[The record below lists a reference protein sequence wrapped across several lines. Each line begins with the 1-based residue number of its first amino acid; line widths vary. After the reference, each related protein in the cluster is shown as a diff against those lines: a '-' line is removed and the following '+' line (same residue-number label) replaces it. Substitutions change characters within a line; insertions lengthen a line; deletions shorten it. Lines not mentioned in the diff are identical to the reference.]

1 MDAAGWLAERF
12 EENRRHL
19 RAVAYRLLGSEGDA
33 DDAVQEAWLRL
44 SRSDTS
50 GVDNLGGWL
59 TTVVARVSLDML
71 RARRARPQEPL
82 VENMNGPGGEDPEE
96 QAVLADSVG
105 LALQVVLDRLPPAE
119 RVAFVLH
126 DVFAVPFEE
135 IAPVV
140 GRSPVAA
147 RQMASRARRRVQGE
161 ATVPE
166 ADPGRRRA
174 VVAAFLAAAHGGDF
188 GALLAI
194 LDPDLVIR
202 ADAAA
207 VRLGA
212 APEIRGA
219 QEAVDRFAGR
229 AKGAQAVIADGVPSA
244 AWVVRGRALV
254 VFSFTI
260 AAGRIAAIEL
270 IGDPERI
277 ARMDIVLPGPAQQ
290 TGGAG

>member
-1 MDAAGWLAERF
+1 MDDAGWLAERF
-12 EENRRHL
+12 EENRKHL

-82 VENMNGPGGEDPEE
+82 GENMDGPGGEDPEE

-135 IAPVV
+135 IALVV

-161 ATVPE
+161 AAVPE

-174 VVAAFLAAAHGGDF
+174 IVEAFITAAHGGDL
-188 GALLAI
+188 GVLLAI
-194 LDPDLVIR
+194 LDPDLLIR

-207 VRLGA
+207 ARLGA
-212 APEIRGA
+212 APELRGA
-219 QEAVDRFAGR
+219 REAVERFAGR
-229 AKGAQAVIADGVPSA
+229 ARGAQAVIADGVPAA
-244 AWVVRGRALV
+244 AWIVRGRPLV

-260 AAGRIAAIEL
+260 AGGRITAIDL
-270 IGDPERI
+270 IGDVERI
-277 ARMDIVLPGPAQQ
+277 ARMDIVVPGPAPQ